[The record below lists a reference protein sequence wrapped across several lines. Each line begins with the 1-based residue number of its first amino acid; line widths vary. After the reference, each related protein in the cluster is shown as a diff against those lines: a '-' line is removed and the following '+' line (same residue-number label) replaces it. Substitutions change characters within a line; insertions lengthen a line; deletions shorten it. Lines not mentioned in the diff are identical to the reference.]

1 MARQARGEVVDPA
14 KVQIFHCMHRCVR
27 GAILCGNNPDSGRC
41 YEHRR
46 DWIRQR
52 LEFLASI
59 FGIDCLTYSVM
70 SNHLHVV
77 LRSRP
82 DVVATWT
89 DREVAQRWLRLF
101 PKRRRTGQPNEPT
114 EADITT
120 ILNQPELVADFRNRL
135 SDISWWM
142 RCTAENIARLSNR
155 EDGCSG
161 HFWES
166 RFKAQALLDEA
177 GLLACAAYVDLNPVR
192 AAIADTPET
201 SEFTGVKDRIDDL
214 RQQNESA
221 NISDHRWERNRRRSH
236 SGWMSPIE
244 INEARDPLGPNPSRD
259 QRRASLKGF
268 LSISLRSYLELID
281 WTGRQIHRRK
291 VGKVPD
297 HLAPILSRIGLA
309 PPAWCA
315 LIRKFD
321 RKFKRAVGSRANLK
335 REAKRIGKQWLHTPR
350 DVELINGKA

>member
-14 KVQIFHCMHRCVR
+14 KIQIFHCMHRCVR
-27 GAILCGNNPDSGRC
+27 GAILCGNNPGSGKC

-89 DREVAQRWLRLF
+89 DREVAERWLRLF
-101 PKRRRTGQPNEPT
+101 PKRRRRDQPSEPT
-114 EADITT
+114 EADINTV
-120 ILNQPELVADFRNRL
+120 LNQRELIADFRHRL

-142 RCTAENIARLSNR
+142 RCTAENIARMSNR

-177 GLLACAAYVDLNPVR
+177 GLLACAAYVDLNPIR
-192 AAIADTPET
+192 AAIAATPET
-201 SEFTGVKDRIDDL
+201 SDFTGVKDRIDDL
-214 RQQNESA
+214 RQQGKSE
-221 NISDHRWERNRRRSH
+221 NISDHQWERTRRCSQ

-244 INEARDPLGPNPSRD
+244 INEEKDSLGPNPSLDR
-259 QRRASLKGF
+259 RRASVKGF
-268 LSISLRSYLELID
+268 LSISLRRYLELID
-281 WTGRQIHRRK
+281 WTGRQIHQ
-291 VGKVPD
+291 GKIAAIPD
-297 HLAPILSRIGLA
+297 HLAPILARIGLA
-309 PPAWCA
+309 PSVWCT
-315 LIRKFD
+315 LIRNFD
-321 RKFKRAVGSRANLK
+321 RKFNERSAHGRISGVRRRVSASCGSTR
-335 REAKRIGKQWLHTPR
+335 QVMWT
-350 DVELINGKA
+350 